1 MNEEGG
7 GKKKKGGKKGFDIM
21 TIIGLVAGLGLIVFG
36 IAFTSPPD
44 IPEDPSTLPPEYFT
58 SPEERD
64 EAIQTY
70 QDETLPKYNVEMAK
84 FTNMGSFQLG
94 NLNNFID
101 VPSVAI
107 TVGGAFAALM
117 VAFPLSS
124 VAKLPKWLGICFTP
138 KKYNPQDYIE
148 QIIEFAK
155 EARIKGLLSLED
167 KLAQASDP
175 FLKSSLMLVVDS
187 VEPEKVH
194 NLLQAELDKMDERHG
209 EGKSFMEQGGAFAPG
224 FGMIGTLIGLVN
236 MLKDMSDPN
245 SIGPAMATA
254 LLTTL
259 YGSMLANL
267 VFSPMAN
274 KLSVRHN
281 EEYLCLELICEG
293 VEAIQ
298 AGENPKFI
306 EEKLNMLVAQKKAK
320 GKKGKEPA
328 EAEG

>member
-7 GKKKKGGKKGFDIM
+7 KKKKKGGKKGIDIM
-21 TIIGLVAGLGLIVFG
+21 TILGLVIGLGLMVFG
-36 IAFTSPPD
+36 IAYTTPPEMPVEPIEEFYTPADYQDAMDSYNEAVEKYDYEVNKFDALGGFRISNLTDSFID
-44 IPEDPSTLPPEYFT
+44 IPS
-58 SPEERD
+58 
-64 EAIQTY
+64 I
-70 QDETLPKYNVEMAK
+70 
-84 FTNMGSFQLG
+84 
-94 NLNNFID
+94 
-101 VPSVAI
+101 AI

-117 VAFPLSS
+117 IAFPMSS
-124 VAKLPKWLGICFTP
+124 VLKLPKWLAICFMP
-138 KKYNPQDYIE
+138 SKYDPSDYID
-148 QIIEFAK
+148 QIVDFAK

-167 KLAQASDP
+167 KLAEANDE
-175 FLKSSLMLVVDS
+175 FLRSSLMLVVDS

-194 NLLQAELDKMDERHG
+194 DLLEAELDKMDERHG

-259 YGSMLANL
+259 YGSMLANMI
-267 VFSPMAN
+267 FSPMAN

-281 EEYLCLELICEG
+281 EEYLCKELIAVG

-306 EEKLNMLVAQKKAK
+306 EEKLNLLVVTKKKKGKKAK
-320 GKKGKEPA
+320 GGDAA
-328 EAEG
+328 E